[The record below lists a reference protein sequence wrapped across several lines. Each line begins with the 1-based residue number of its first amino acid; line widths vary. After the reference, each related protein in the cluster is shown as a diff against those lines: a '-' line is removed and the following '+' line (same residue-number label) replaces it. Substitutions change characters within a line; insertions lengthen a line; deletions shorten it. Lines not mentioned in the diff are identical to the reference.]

1 MAKDDNGRLK
11 DFREFNLDL
20 GNQFPLEIEAIVGSN
35 LELVSAFQDS
45 LLQRAVF
52 QSQHDRVPLPCIPS
66 LFPDKRPFNALIV
79 LSLDRSIVVD
89 DLYPS
94 SNSHTG

>member
-1 MAKDDNGRLK
+1 MTKDDDGRLE
-11 DFREFNLDL
+11 DFWEFNLDL
-20 GNQFPLEIEAIVGSN
+20 GDRFPLEIEAIVGSN
-35 LELVSAFQDS
+35 LERVSAFQDS

-52 QSQHDRVPLPCIPS
+52 QSQHDHVPLPCIAG

-89 DLYPS
+89 DLHAS
-94 SNSHTG
+94 SNSYTS

>member
-1 MAKDDNGRLK
+1 MTKYDDGRLEN
-11 DFREFNLDL
+11 FWEFNLDL
-20 GNQFPLEIEAIVGSN
+20 GDRFPLEVEAIVGSN

-52 QSQHDRVPLPCIPS
+52 QSQHDHVPLPCIAG

-89 DLYPS
+89 DLHAS
-94 SNSHTG
+94 SNSYTS